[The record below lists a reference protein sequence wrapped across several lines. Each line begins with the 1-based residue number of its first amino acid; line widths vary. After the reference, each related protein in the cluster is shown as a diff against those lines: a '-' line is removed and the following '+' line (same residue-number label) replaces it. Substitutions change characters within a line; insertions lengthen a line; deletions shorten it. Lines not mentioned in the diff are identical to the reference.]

1 MTLIFRYILREFF
14 KIFGMCLAGLMTVYL
29 VVDFFE
35 KLRKFIRYDA
45 DLAVVLSYF
54 VLRIPAIALQIA
66 PLATLMAT
74 LLTLGVLSR
83 NNEITAMRSCGISLY
98 RIAMPF
104 VVFSTIV
111 ALLLFGLTAA
121 LIPLATAQA
130 EYVKT
135 ALIEKK
141 PIPASLRT
149 DRSWLQLGN
158 RQIMNIDAVDP
169 DGTTLRGILLYRLEP
184 PFRLAEITQ
193 AKVARHTAD
202 GWFLKDG
209 VHRVLQP
216 DGRLTLNIF
225 DSQRLEMSQTPEDFN
240 AWVSAESEE
249 MTLRKIQSH
258 VNRLREDGYSFSRL
272 LTDYYGRVA
281 FPFVN
286 VVMALVGIALSLRQS
301 GVRGSGMALGIG
313 LALIVG
319 FMYWTTHSVAIALG
333 RSEVL
338 TPMLAGWMANLV
350 FLSFGSYLLLKVRQ

>member
-1 MTLIFRYILREFF
+1 
-14 KIFGMCLAGLMTVYL
+14 
-29 VVDFFE
+29 
-35 KLRKFIRYDA
+35 
-45 DLAVVLSYF
+45 
-54 VLRIPAIALQIA
+54 
-66 PLATLMAT
+66 
-74 LLTLGVLSR
+74 
-83 NNEITAMRSCGISLY
+83 
-98 RIAMPF
+98 
-104 VVFSTIV
+104 
-111 ALLLFGLTAA
+111 

-193 AKVARHTAD
+193 AKVARHTTD
-202 GWFLKDG
+202 GWVLMDG
-209 VHRVLQP
+209 VHRVLEP

-225 DSQRLEMSQTPEDFN
+225 DSQRLEMSQTPDDFN

-258 VNRLREDGYSFSRL
+258 VNRLRQDGYSFSRL

-319 FMYWTTHSVAIALG
+319 FLYWTTHSVAIALG